1 MSAGDGQVK
10 KGWKKAKDRFTILF
24 SEQAEERVR
33 KLCLLFLVIE
43 MKEIL
48 HLNPKK
54 KKIKKETRGRE

>member
-48 HLNPKK
+48 HLNPK
-54 KKIKKETRGRE
+54 